1 MFAVV
6 SPTVKSFV
14 IFSNYCA
21 LTYIVPKQ
29 RCIIKKFRKYLFRK
43 EVRALKEE
51 DALEK
56 ALSQITSIGIL
67 RRQINIKEIKV
78 ITPEEC
84 QDYLIKELSK

>member
-1 MFAVV
+1 
-6 SPTVKSFV
+6 VK
-14 IFSNYCA
+14 IYRIIG
-21 LTYIVPKQ
+21 TYS
-29 RCIIKKFRKYLFRK
+29 KKYRKYLFRK
-43 EVRALKEE
+43 EVRALKEK

-84 QDYLIKELSK
+84 QDYLIRELSK

>member
-1 MFAVV
+1 M
-6 SPTVKSFV
+6 SEESQIK
-14 IFSNYCA
+14 IYRIIG
-21 LTYIVPKQ
+21 TYT
-29 RCIIKKFRKYLFRK
+29 KKYRKYLFRK